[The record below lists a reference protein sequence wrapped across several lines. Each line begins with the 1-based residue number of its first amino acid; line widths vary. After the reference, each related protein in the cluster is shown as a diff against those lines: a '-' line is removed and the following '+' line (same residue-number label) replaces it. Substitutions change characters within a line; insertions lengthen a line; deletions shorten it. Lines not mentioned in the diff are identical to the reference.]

1 MLPHAGPR
9 TRTWHEV
16 VALGAEL
23 ESLRAVAGARTEADV
38 AIVLDWSSW
47 WALELDSRP
56 STLLSMV
63 AILRSWYEPLW
74 RRGYSIDFA
83 HPESDLSGYAL
94 VLVPQLYSV
103 TDRGAAR
110 IVEAAE
116 RGSSV
121 AVGYF
126 SGAVDERDRVRT
138 GGYPAP
144 WQELLGIW
152 VEEYRPLLPGDGAAI
167 RSTDPSLPDAAVA
180 TGWSEHLHLTTAEAV
195 MSYSGGD
202 IDGLPAV
209 TRRDHPSGGIA
220 WYVSAGLERGAMDA
234 LVGRIAADS
243 AAHPILPTPPP
254 AGIEVAVRE
263 TDEERYL
270 FLLNHGSDD
279 QAVEVS
285 SAEGSAWK
293 HATSR
298 APAGGTVTVAGGDV
312 VVLVERR
319 ERTPDS

>member
-1 MLPHAGPR
+1 MARGADAVLHFQWRAAAG
-9 TRTWHEV
+9 
-16 VALGAEL
+16 GAEKWH
-23 ESLRAVAGARTEADV
+23 SGDAPARRAAHAHLARGRRPRRRARVAAGGRGARTDADV

-56 STLLSMV
+56 STLLSTV
-63 AILRSWYEPLW
+63 AILRTWYEPLW

-152 VEEYRPLLPGDGAAI
+152 VEEYRPLLPGDGGDPFHGPLAARRT
-167 RSTDPSLPDAAVA
+167 RS
-180 TGWSEHLHLTTAEAV
+180 
-195 MSYSGGD
+195 
-202 IDGLPAV
+202 
-209 TRRDHPSGGIA
+209 R
-220 WYVSAGLERGAMDA
+220 
-234 LVGRIAADS
+234 
-243 AAHPILPTPPP
+243 P
-254 AGIEVAVRE
+254 AGAS
-263 TDEERYL
+263 TC
-270 FLLNHGSDD
+270 
-279 QAVEVS
+279 
-285 SAEGSAWK
+285 
-293 HATSR
+293 T
-298 APAGGTVTVAGGDV
+298 
-312 VVLVERR
+312 
-319 ERTPDS
+319 